1 MTTPSPDAVK
11 GVFTAALTFV
21 DQDFAPDADA
31 CVTHCR
37 WLLDNGC
44 DGIGLLGTTGEAPSF
59 SVAQR
64 RGLLDAIL
72 GAGIPPERIIVGTGA
87 TALADAVELTA
98 HAAAAGVAGCLVV
111 PPFYFKGLTDDGVY
125 GSFAALIDQAGRDDF
140 NLFLYHFPQMSAV
153 PIAHE
158 VIARLLDAF
167 PGIVAGL
174 KDSSGDLDNMLA
186 LIQEFPSMR
195 IFSGTERYLLPIL
208 EAGGAG
214 CITAGGNVT
223 CAEIGRLYRQWRE
236 HGAGPEAEALEE
248 RVIELRQRLEGFPMV
263 AAMKSLL
270 ARHRGNPALARTAP
284 PLCAL
289 DPGDAKAFADRMDE
303 AGLTLS

>member
-1 MTTPSPDAVK
+1 MTIPPPDAIK

-21 DQDFAPDADA
+21 DQDFAPDVEA
-31 CVTHCR
+31 CITHCR

-44 DGIGLLGTTGEAPSF
+44 DGIGLLGTTGEAASF
-59 SVAQR
+59 SVTQR
-64 RGLLDAIL
+64 RGLLDAVL
-72 GAGIPPERIIVGTGA
+72 EAGIPKERIIVGTGA
-87 TALADAVELTA
+87 AALADAVELTG
-98 HAAAAGVAGCLVV
+98 HAAGAQVAGCLVV

-125 GSFAALIDQAGRDDF
+125 ASFATLIEQTGQDNF

-153 PIAHE
+153 PIPHE
-158 VIARLLDAF
+158 VIARLLADF

-186 LIQEFPSMR
+186 LIQKFPVLR
-195 IFSGTERYLLPIL
+195 IFSGTERYLLPVL

-223 CAEIGRLYRQWRE
+223 SAEIGKLYCHWRE
-236 HGAGPEAEALEE
+236 HGAGPEAEALQD
-248 RVIELRQRLEGFPMV
+248 RVIDLRQRLEGFPMV

-270 ARHRGNPALARTAP
+270 ARHRGVPSLARTAP
-284 PLCAL
+284 PLCPL
-289 DPGDAKAFADRMDE
+289 DPADAQAFAERMEE
-303 AGLTLS
+303 ASLILS